1 MTAAQ
6 RGWVRVLATVTV
18 VVALDQISKALVVA
32 SIGRG
37 DQENVF
43 FGLNLV
49 NVRNSGVAFG
59 ALSGSGPVVVIAVTL
74 ALIGLLVY
82 FLVHAG
88 TPGHWLPVGMV
99 LGGAIGNL
107 VDRARLGAVVDFI
120 DPVLWPAFNLADM
133 AIVIGILG
141 VVYVAETQ

>member
-88 TPGHWLPVGMV
+88 TPGLWLPVGMV